1 MSEREN
7 LKSASPR
14 GKILKWKMFKRRKLR
29 NKWKISI
36 LLKLVATI
44 TIFYFDISFK
54 CDKKL
59 IQGQVS
65 YKTLCLQSRFL
76 SRPEVYCKKGVFRN
90 FAKFTGKQLRQS
102 LFFNNVVDLRPAALL
117 KKEALAQVFP
127 CEFCEMSENPF
138 LQNTSSGSLSVQ
150 VCDTK

>member
-14 GKILKWKMFKRRKLR
+14 GKILKSKMFKRRKLR

-36 LLKLVATI
+36 LLKSVATI

>member
-14 GKILKWKMFKRRKLR
+14 GKIEKQMKNLDTSQ
-29 NKWKISI
+29 IS
-36 LLKLVATI
+36 
-44 TIFYFDISFK
+44 FYFDISFK

-127 CEFCEMSENPF
+127 CEFCEMSKNPF